1 MSLILDGEFLQF
13 QWFLC
18 EFLMDLFDGFELL
31 FKVDGILLIEFEFL
45 LCFLQFEF
53 ESSDLL

>member
-1 MSLILDGEFLQF
+1 
-13 QWFLC
+13 LC